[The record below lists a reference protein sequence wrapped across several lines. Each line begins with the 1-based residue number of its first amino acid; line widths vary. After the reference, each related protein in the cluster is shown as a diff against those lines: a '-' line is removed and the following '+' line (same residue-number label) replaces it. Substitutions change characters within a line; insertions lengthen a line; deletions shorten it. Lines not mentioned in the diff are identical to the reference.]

1 MDVNLQSVQD
11 IDLTDRE
18 RPMFNVL
25 RATLQY
31 PTNPQA
37 KREKLVDDIIFFC
50 KSRKEGIDVSVILW
64 ELWAVIV
71 EIVYEIPSGHSWQEI
86 LIQSLNSLRQR
97 DDIVPGGGT
106 VRNANNP
113 IYNQED

>member
-1 MDVNLQSVQD
+1 MQSVQD
-11 IDLTDRE
+11 IDFTDSE
-18 RPMFNVL
+18 RAMFNVL

-50 KSRKEGIDVSVILW
+50 KSRGEGVDVGVILW

-71 EIVYEIPSGHSWQEI
+71 DIACDIPSDHSWQEI

-97 DDIVPGGGT
+97 DDVVPGGGA